1 VPRADPEVID
11 EFRIDGAWLKTRRYG
26 SGHIHDTFLVDFEN
40 SGERTRYILQRINT
54 QVFPDPAALS
64 RNLERVTDHLRAKI
78 AERETPEPERHCL
91 RVVATHA
98 GEPFR
103 IDAAGDAWRVFRF
116 IDGTRSVDRIE
127 GPQQAFS
134 AARAFGRFAA
144 DLVDLPAAKLAVTI
158 PEFHHLPKRLQQLE
172 NAAAADAV
180 GRVAGVRRELDQSRR
195 QFAQIEDAMKGC
207 GAEQLPK
214 RVVHNDCKL
223 NNLLLDARSGE
234 SLCVID
240 LDTVMPG
247 CVLFDFGELVRSG
260 TCRSPEDE
268 TNLAAIHFDIELFEA
283 LARGY
288 QSGAASIL
296 TPNEVASLPLAGPNL
311 TLENAVRFLADHLS
325 GDRYFRIERDGHNL
339 DRARAQLRLLD
350 LMLTD
355 LDALR
360 SAVERSAG
368 ECPQNGSL

>member
-1 VPRADPEVID
+1 
-11 EFRIDGAWLKTRRYG
+11 
-26 SGHIHDTFLVDFEN
+26 
-40 SGERTRYILQRINT
+40 
-54 QVFPDPAALS
+54 
-64 RNLERVTDHLRAKI
+64 
-78 AERETPEPERHCL
+78 
-91 RVVATHA
+91 
-98 GEPFR
+98 
-103 IDAAGDAWRVFRF
+103 VFRF

-247 CVLFDFGELVRSG
+247 SVLFDFGELVRSG

-360 SAVERSAG
+360 SAVERSAD
-368 ECPQNGSL
+368 ECPQNDSL